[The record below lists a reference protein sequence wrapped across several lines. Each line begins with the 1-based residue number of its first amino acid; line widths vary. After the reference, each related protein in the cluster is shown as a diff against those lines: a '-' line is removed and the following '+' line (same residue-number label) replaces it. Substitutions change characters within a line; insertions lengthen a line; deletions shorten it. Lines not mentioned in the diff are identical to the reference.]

1 MFKPLFVFYLL
12 AEAIMKLRILLLF
25 GFCLA
30 LFIPAP
36 ARADGIIIPLP
47 PICKDCPPPPC
58 PGPFPCP
65 PPKPMNQLVIRYH
78 HVTVKIQD
86 QVATTHVDQVFY
98 NPNDWAV
105 EGIYSFPL
113 PAGASVSSFL
123 LWVDGEPVKAQIL
136 EAEQAREQYEDIVRS
151 LRDPALLEYVGLD
164 AVQAHIFPIPPQG
177 ERRIE
182 LEYSQ
187 VLHSENGLVRYI
199 YPLSTEKFSAWP
211 LEQVSISVDIRDN
224 ASIRAVYSP
233 SHKINVSRESENH
246 VRAGYEEDQV
256 LPDTDFALF
265 YSLGE
270 QTALHL
276 LSYRS
281 PADEK
286 DPDGFFLLM
295 LAPSPEVS
303 GDPLAK
309 DVILVL
315 DRSGSM
321 EGEKFRQAQDAL
333 TFIIRRLN
341 ERDHFN
347 ILVFSTGLDR
357 YASDLRPSSEANQA
371 IAWVEGLSAQGS
383 TDLNRA
389 LLEAAALAREE
400 RPTYVIFLTDGL
412 PTEGEIDSQKIL
424 DNLANAAPT
433 NLRLFTFGVGYDV
446 DTFLLDSLAQ
456 THHGTSSYVLP
467 GERLD
472 EAVSAFYEKINT
484 PVLTDLELDFGEMN
498 VYDLYP
504 SPLPDLF
511 SGSQIVI
518 LGRYRQGGETSIRLS
533 GQVESNPQSFEFPGQ
548 VFSSQSTDQYPENT
562 LPRLWA
568 TRKIGY
574 LLNKIRLQGPDQ
586 ETISQIVSL
595 SIRYG
600 IVTPYTS
607 YLVSEAAPLSASEQE
622 RIAGEQLNKMQ
633 AMPAA
638 PVYGQAAVE
647 QAIDEG
653 SLAEANAP
661 AEVEESV
668 SQQITVAGAKTFVL
682 QGDQWLDTAFDPDN
696 MPTVK
701 VSFLSDEYFT
711 LAGSNPELAAAF
723 AVGQSVIVVFDGTA
737 YQVVQTEPLDQPTSI
752 LPLIPTPSPGED
764 SLFPLR
770 TPESTTYN
778 TKPTIQTTPTN
789 ASVSPTSATYQ
800 VVATGA
806 LPYGGILALGILL
819 TVGIILVRL
828 IRR

>member
-1 MFKPLFVFYLL
+1 
-12 AEAIMKLRILLLF
+12 MKLRILWIL
-25 GFCLA
+25 GVCLA
-30 LFIPAP
+30 FFIPAP
-36 ARADGIIIPLP
+36 VSADGIIIPLP
-47 PICKDCPPPPC
+47 PICERCPPPPC

-65 PPKPMNQLVIRYH
+65 PPKPMTQLVIRYH

-86 QVATTHVDQVFY
+86 QVATTHVDQVFF

-105 EGIYSFPL
+105 EGTYSFPL
-113 PAGASVSSFL
+113 PAGASVTSFL
-123 LWVDGEPVKAQIL
+123 LWIDGEPVEGQIL
-136 EAEQAREQYEDIVRS
+136 DAEQARKQYEEIVRS
-151 LRDPALLEYVGLD
+151 LRDPALLEYAGLD
-164 AVQAHIFPIPPQG
+164 AVQAHVFPIPPQG

-187 VLHSENGLVRYI
+187 VLNSEDGLVRYV

-211 LEQVSISVDIRDN
+211 LEKVSISVDVRES

-233 SHKINVSRESENH
+233 SHKINVSRENENH

-281 PADEK
+281 PAVEN

-295 LAPSPEVS
+295 LAPSPKVS
-303 GDPLAK
+303 GGPLPK

-333 TFIIRRLN
+333 TFILEHLN
-341 ERDHFN
+341 EADRFN

-357 YASDLRPSSEANQA
+357 YASDLRPASEASQA
-371 IAWVEGLSAQGS
+371 IDWVEELSAQGS
-383 TDLNRA
+383 TDINRA
-389 LLEAAALAREE
+389 LLEAAALVRGE

-412 PTEGEIDSQKIL
+412 PTEGEVDSQKIL
-424 DNLANAAPT
+424 DNLADAAPT
-433 NLRLFTFGVGYDV
+433 SLRLFAFGVGYDV
-446 DTFLLDSLAQ
+446 DTFLLDSLTQA
-456 THHGTSSYVLP
+456 HHGTSSYVLP

-484 PVLTDLELDFGEMN
+484 PVLTDLELDFGDLR
-498 VYDLYP
+498 VFDLYP

-518 LGRYRQGGETSIRLS
+518 LGRYRQGGGTTIRLS
-533 GQVESNPQSFEFPGQ
+533 GQIESDSQSFDFPGQ
-548 VFSSQSTDQYPENT
+548 IFSTQSKDQYPENT

-586 ETISQIVSL
+586 ETIGQIVSL

-607 YLVSEAAPLSASEQE
+607 YLVSETAPLSASEQE

-638 PVYGQAAVE
+638 PAYGQAAVE
-647 QAIDEG
+647 KAIDEG
-653 SLAEANAP
+653 SLAEADAP
-661 AEVEESV
+661 AAAEESA
-668 SQQITVAGAKTFVL
+668 SQQIRIAGAKTFVL
-682 QGDQWLDTAFDPDN
+682 QGDQWLDTAFDPDT
-696 MPTVK
+696 MSTVK
-701 VSFLSDEYFT
+701 VHFLSDDYFD
-711 LAGSNPELAAAF
+711 LAASTPELASAF
-723 AVGQSVIVVFDGTA
+723 AVGTSVIVVFDGTA
-737 YQVVQTEPLDQPTSI
+737 YEVVQTGPSDQPTSNI
-752 LPLIPTPSPGED
+752 PLISTPSSGEE
-764 SLFPLR
+764 SLFPLK
-770 TPESTTYN
+770 TPEPTPYN
-778 TKPTIQTTPTN
+778 AKPTIATTPTN
-789 ASVSPTSATYQ
+789 SSASHAPLPSHAE
-800 VVATGA
+800 ATGL
-806 LPYGGILALGILL
+806 LPYVGILVLVIILA
-819 TVGIILVRL
+819 VGVILVRL
-828 IRR
+828 MRR